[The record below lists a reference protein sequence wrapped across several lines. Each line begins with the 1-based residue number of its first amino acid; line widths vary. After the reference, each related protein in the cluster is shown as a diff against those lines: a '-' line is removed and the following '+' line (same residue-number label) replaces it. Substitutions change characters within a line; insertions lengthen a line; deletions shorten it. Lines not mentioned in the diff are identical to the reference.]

1 MGKLKVYYGWSRI
14 GNVRKKRALSV
25 MFENDAQGCRSDR
38 GQRCLRTIQDTVIER
53 YQTDEE
59 MADEKRQNRIFTEY
73 SLFLDEKPINGSL
86 ERCLLINSE
95 ADKNNVSKAMSEK
108 ISEAL
113 RKAFLYANPGYKEPS
128 SQLELKFEKSMKT
141 KLYYLFLAVMW
152 WLLG

>member
-59 MADEKRQNRIFTEY
+59 MADGKRQNRIFTEY

-86 ERCLLINSE
+86 ERCLLVNRE
-95 ADKNNVSKAMSEK
+95 ADKNNVSKDVREK
-108 ISEAL
+108 ISDAL
-113 RKAFLYANPGYKEPS
+113 QKAFILSNPGYKEPCR
-128 SQLELKFEKSMKT
+128 QLSLNFE
-141 KLYYLFLAVMW
+141 
-152 WLLG
+152 

>member
-14 GNVRKKRALSV
+14 GNVRKKRTLSV

-59 MADEKRQNRIFTEY
+59 MADGKRQNRIFTEY

-86 ERCLLINSE
+86 EKCLLINNE
-95 ADKNNVSKAMSEK
+95 ADKNHVSKTMREK

-113 RKAFLYANPGYKEPS
+113 RKAFLFSNPGYKEPCG
-128 SQLELKFEKSMKT
+128 QLDLKFE
-141 KLYYLFLAVMW
+141 
-152 WLLG
+152 